1 MSYAVQNAHR
11 EVGQTRSSGH
21 TALTPP
27 PALPIL
33 QVLDHL
39 GLTPTSVVVELG
51 AEAGRFTLPIAR
63 YLATKKGT
71 GKIYACDFSEVGVRR
86 LRSKASDAHVTSY
99 VFPHRLRSVTPNA
112 IPSKDEQVDAII
124 AINTAQF
131 QSDPKPFLDE
141 CLRVLKPGGTLFLA
155 KWPDTAA
162 GRSRSR
168 SEAPFT
174 LSQNEVWRLL
184 KESGGDICTSSD
196 ISGFE
201 WVTLIVKPLV
211 PLLF

>member
-11 EVGQTRSSGH
+11 DVRQTRDGN
-21 TALTPP
+21 TALTTA

-33 QVLDHL
+33 QVLDQFD
-39 GLTPTSVVVELG
+39 LTPASVVVELG

-71 GKIYACDFSEVGVRR
+71 GKVVACDFSEEGVRR
-86 LRSKASDAHVTSY
+86 LESKASDAHVTSY
-99 VFPHRLRSVTPNA
+99 VSVQRLRSVAPQA
-112 IPSKDEQVDAII
+112 IPSKDEQVDAVI

-131 QSDPKPFLDE
+131 QSSPKPFLDE

-155 KWPDTAA
+155 KWPSAA
-162 GRSRSR
+162 SGGGRFVR
-168 SEAPFT
+168 PFT

-196 ISGFE
+196 IAGFD
-201 WVTLIVKPLV
+201 WATLIVKPLV